1 MQFLRTLIWVLLAGI
16 VVAFSINNWV
26 TVPVRLWAGLIADI
40 NLPLLLL
47 VAFAIGFVPLYL
59 VHAAGQW
66 RLKSR
71 LANAERS
78 LADLRAVAPTAPPVV
93 TAADMA
99 DPHAASHVSP
109 PDPVV
114 EATAPTAAPMTLV
127 SPPLPFEADRK

>member
-40 NLPLLLL
+40 NLPLLLAI
-47 VAFAIGFVPLYL
+47 AFAIGFIPLYL

-71 LANAERS
+71 LSNAERA
-78 LADLRAVAPTAPPVV
+78 LADLRAATQPSEVPAIEADAVDAAPAPPVYEPLV
-93 TAADMA
+93 
-99 DPHAASHVSP
+99 DPITP
-109 PDPVV
+109 
-114 EATAPTAAPMTLV
+114 EAR
-127 SPPLPFEADRK
+127 PFGEVKP

>member
-47 VAFAIGFVPLYL
+47 VAFAVGFVPLYL

-71 LANAERS
+71 LANAERA
-78 LADLRAVAPTAPPVV
+78 LADLRAATAAPILADTAEPEPAAHVPTPDPIVAPIAPTAP
-93 TAADMA
+93 
-99 DPHAASHVSP
+99 
-109 PDPVV
+109 
-114 EATAPTAAPMTLV
+114 ATTL